1 MKDSHGMGDSHEMA
15 INYGVDFDT
24 KASNIYPDLND
35 VGSSSKQN
43 DCSLLHSQRWSISDS
58 ISKKYLWSS
67 IHHYLSIYLS
77 IHLSIYLSIHLS
89 IYPCILTSS
98 HSPHLPILS
107 NWILFMINKHI
118 WALNYSIFNIKMGAI
133 WSEGQ
138 YGRNQTR
145 TVEGRKRRREKEEG
159 E

>member
-1 MKDSHGMGDSHEMA
+1 MGWETVMRWPSTMGLILTPRLPTSTRTWMMLA
-15 INYGVDFDT
+15 VVLSRTIAACCIRRGGAYLILFQ
-24 KASNIYPDLND
+24 KNIYDP
-35 VGSSSKQN
+35 QF
-43 DCSLLHSQRWSISDS
+43 I
-58 ISKKYLWSS
+58 IIYP
-67 IHHYLSIYLS
+67 SIYLS
-77 IHLSIYLSIHLS
+77 IYPSIYPSIHLS